1 MKITLRD
8 VLNIDYESAVE
19 AIRQYVEKSIREA
32 GAREVVMGLSGGV
45 DSSVLLRL
53 LTEIIGPEKIAVLI
67 MPDTRVT
74 PQEDTL
80 DAIELAEKLGVKYYV
95 VNIDSIVD
103 SYSIVEFYSPNDK
116 LAIGNLR
123 ARIRANLLYYYAN
136 KYKAIVAGASDR
148 SEVLIGYFTKY
159 GDGAADFYPLACL
172 YKSQVGELGRRL
184 GLPSKITEKP
194 SAPRLWRDH
203 TAESELGVPYEVID
217 VVLYAAFDR
226 NIDPGEIP
234 SVTSVDP
241 GVVEKIIGLHRMSR
255 HKRRGIIAPEL
266 PWLKQPIR
274 EL

>member
-80 DAIELAEKLGVKYYV
+80 DAIELAEKLGVKYYL

-172 YKSQVGELGRRL
+172 YKSQVRELGRRL